1 MIIAISDRRVLVV
14 SVLVPPIVWSATDN
28 RLSVRVVTTELE

>member
-1 MIIAISDRRVLVV
+1 MIIAIAGRRVLAV
-14 SVLVPPIVWSATDN
+14 SVLVPPSVWFATDN